1 MLRHLMM
8 MIGSY
13 CRGIWHE
20 DQHKEI
26 EVITICKSKT
36 TEIQIK
42 VSGHLLEQVKE
53 FQVFG

>member
-1 MLRHLMM
+1 M